1 MTLEEL
7 SAVLKIINDDLKERI
22 DTSKPASM
30 YDAIKN
36 GLYKV
41 SDILGKYDINI
52 TDKPEV
58 VARIVTSQKI
68 SRPHFIQHYFN
79 QEDEAMNWCK
89 KHMAQSIACNPEF
102 MKNIRF
108 TTEDD
113 YTHGCTVV
121 TGEVLIAKHI
131 VI

>member
-1 MTLEEL
+1 MTTDEL
-7 SAVLKIINDDLKERI
+7 RNLLIIINNDLKERI
-22 DTSKPASM
+22 DANKPASM
-30 YDAIKN
+30 YNAIKK
-36 GLYKV
+36 GLYRV

-113 YTHGCTVV
+113 YTHGYIVV
-121 TGEVLIAKHI
+121 TGEVLIAKHL
-131 VI
+131 

>member
-1 MTLEEL
+1 MTIDEL
-7 SAVLKIINDDLKERI
+7 RNLIIIINNDLKERI
-22 DTSKPASM
+22 DANKPASM
-30 YDAIKN
+30 YEAIKK
-36 GLYKV
+36 GLYGV
-41 SDILGKYDINI
+41 YDILEKYDINI

-58 VARIVTSQKI
+58 VARIATRQKI

-89 KHMAQSIACNPEF
+89 KHMAQSIACDPEF

-113 YTHGCTVV
+113 WAHGCIIV
-121 TGEVLIAKHI
+121 TGEVLIAKHL
-131 VI
+131 